1 MARKLRRTGA
11 TFFNN
16 TNLYF
21 EHLTEELN
29 KFKQKE
35 IDKICKEALE
45 KAIELP
51 AEDMEHEFD
60 VTHCRSGNTGKGF
73 KQTRPRKDNKT
84 GSYTIG
90 AGYFRK
96 QGTGFVAMFFDYG
109 TPYMDSQ
116 KSKDSQ
122 GFIARAFGTDD
133 NGDIRRE
140 MIEGILE
147 KRVRKGIEEM
157 QARLASKAKTT

>member
-29 KFKQKE
+29 KLKTKE
-35 IDKICKEALE
+35 IDKICKDALE
-45 KAIELP
+45 QAIKLP
-51 AEDMEHEFD
+51 AEDMAREFD
-60 VTHCRSGNTGKGF
+60 VNHVRSGNTQKGF
-73 KQTRPRKDNKT
+73 KQTKPRKDNKT
-84 GSYTIG
+84 GSYTIS
-90 AGYFRK
+90 AGYFRR

-109 TPYMDSQ
+109 NPYMDSP
-116 KSKDSQ
+116 KSKASV
-122 GFIARAFGTDD
+122 GFIARAFGTD
-133 NGDIRRE
+133 NGDRRE
-140 MIEGILE
+140 MIESILE

-157 QARLASKAKTT
+157 QARLAAKAKTT

>member
-1 MARKLRRTGA
+1 MARKLKRTGA

-29 KFKQKE
+29 KFKTKE

-51 AEDMEHEFD
+51 AEDMEWEFD
-60 VTHCRSGNTGKGF
+60 VNHVRSGNTQKGF
-73 KQTRPRKDNKT
+73 KQTKPQKNNKT
-84 GSYTIG
+84 GSYTIS

-109 TPYMDSQ
+109 NPYMDSP
-116 KSKDSQ
+116 KSKASE
-122 GFIARAFGTDD
+122 GFIARAFGTGE

-157 QARLASKAKTT
+157 QARLAAKAKTT